1 MKVATEWR
9 LIIDRHES
17 LLDKYIDSVMAG
29 NIKNLT
35 IKEEWIMLERLKKQR
50 EVYVAELEELKS
62 TDLEAIKNA
71 RFELVKELIAK
82 EVEDE
87 LNTKLAAVELKI
99 SHYDF
104 VITDEEE
111 KAKKELEAEIEAT
124 NEEQVVENETI
135 GG

>member
-1 MKVATEWR
+1 MRIASEWQL
-9 LIIDRHES
+9 LIERRRS
-17 LLDKYIDSVMAG
+17 LLEMYIDSVAAED
-29 NIKNLT
+29 IKNLT
-35 IKEEWIMLERLKKQR
+35 IKEEWIMLERLKEQR
-50 EVYVAELEELKS
+50 EVYVAELEELKK

-71 RFELVKELIAK
+71 RFELVKEMIAK

-87 LNTKLAAVELKI
+87 LNAKLAAVELKV

-104 VITDEEE
+104 VIADEEE

-124 NEEQVVENETI
+124 NDEQVVENETI